1 MTADQLQAI
10 ASTHRRFAEALSSGE
25 HEALPQFFTAGTL
38 LLPSGKPLVRGQVDV
53 VAFWT
58 AATGD
63 PQRRLHSV
71 FSTEDWL
78 VEGEVVIESGRAE
91 ISVVEAGE
99 VRAVNHGKYLVVWKQ
114 DRGRWRID
122 RDIFNSDDPKKR

>member
-1 MTADQLQAI
+1 MTADPLQDI
-10 ASTHRRFAEALSSGE
+10 ASTHRRFAEALSSGD
-25 HEALPQFFTAGTL
+25 HAALPQFFTTDTL
-38 LLPSGKPLVRGQVDV
+38 LLPSGKPLVRGQGDV
-53 VAFWT
+53 AAFWT

-114 DRGRWRID
+114 EAGRWCIH
-122 RDIFNSDDPKKR
+122 RDVFNSDDSKKR